1 MHKNVVAYSLPSK
14 KSYSGPPVVFRW
26 WLFCFELTSTEVLPC
41 HRDAGCDVIH
51 LISRLF
57 RLVAVVSALLPDI
70 GPLKLHQ
77 VKHEGIFPQDR
88 SLTSIRPDAE
98 YAFQRDEVYTD
109 PDFCQDRKR
118 QRMNSSH

>member
-1 MHKNVVAYSLPSK
+1 MSGPRRHQTGRLARRAPQLMHKNVVAYSLPSK

-70 GPLKLHQ
+70 GPLKQ
-77 VKHEGIFPQDR
+77 IGRASGRERG
-88 SLTSIRPDAE
+88 
-98 YAFQRDEVYTD
+98 
-109 PDFCQDRKR
+109 CQYG
-118 QRMNSSH
+118 